1 MRLVLMLMLLF
12 STAVFAQTDKTVIHS
27 EILNDDINLQIH
39 LPDTYAH
46 SNDVKYPILI
56 VLDGS
61 TQFEH
66 VAANVSFL
74 SSYAIIPE
82 MITVGVSSN
91 HRMKYFTPTQIDKF
105 KDRSGGAEQFR
116 LFLEQELL
124 SELGKK
130 YRISDY
136 QLLTGHSL
144 AGLFSSYVALTPN
157 SQFDVVISISPS
169 LWWDNNGLVLRS
181 AELLQA
187 KRTKPIRWFLSM
199 ASEPDEMA
207 SAFALQIKQL
217 QDVFETS
224 QLQAADSSKQ
234 FYWFYKHFPDETHD
248 STPLVGN
255 IEALKTL
262 FATWNAVPEIAVMPL
277 NELRRFY
284 RLKTAE
290 FGYEFPL
297 SAQQYNVYGLKASY
311 EQKNAWGVEIL
322 TEGTR
327 TFPHSEVLWD
337 SLATAYDLDGQLE
350 QAIKASDKAV
360 LLAKQTDSEFLNEIL
375 SQAKGL
381 QLRAKQ
387 L

>member
-1 MRLVLMLMLLF
+1 MRLVLVLMLLF
-12 STAVFAQTDKTVIHS
+12 STCVFGQTERSAIHS
-27 EILNDDINLQIH
+27 KILNDDINLQIR

-46 SNDVKYPILI
+46 SDDFKYPILI

-66 VAANVSFL
+66 VAANVGFL

-91 HRMKYFTPTQIDKF
+91 NRLKYFTPTQIDKF
-105 KDRSGGAEQFR
+105 KDRSGGAEPFR
-116 LFLEQELL
+116 QFLEHELL
-124 SELGKK
+124 AALAKQ
-130 YRISDY
+130 YRTSDY
-136 QLLTGHSL
+136 QILTGHSF

-157 SQFDVVISISPS
+157 TQFDAVMSISPS
-169 LWWDNNGLVLRS
+169 LWWDNNELVIKS

-187 KRTKPIRWFLSM
+187 KRAKPLRWFLSM
-199 ASEPDEMA
+199 ASEPNEMA
-207 SAFALQIKQL
+207 SAFVLQIKQL
-217 QDVFETS
+217 QEVFETN
-224 QLQAADSSKQ
+224 QLQTADSSKQ
-234 FYWFYKHFPDETHD
+234 VYWFYKHFPDETHD

-277 NELRRFY
+277 NELKRFY
-284 RLKTAE
+284 RQKTAE

-311 EQKNAWGVEIL
+311 EKKTAWGVEIL
-322 TEGTR
+322 TEGTSL
-327 TFPHSEVLWD
+327 FPRSDVLWD

-350 QAIKASDKAV
+350 QAIKASGNAV
-360 LLAKQTDSEFLNEIL
+360 SLAKQTDSEFLNEIL
-375 SQAKGL
+375 SQAKSL
-381 QLRAKQ
+381 QLRAKK
-387 L
+387 